1 MVSPEPP
8 VPDDP
13 QEPPAGPPDEPRAE
27 PPDDA
32 HEPPAG
38 PPAKPTNRKLV
49 IAIVAAVVVL
59 VGGGVTIAAI
69 ASNDSPEE
77 VALRKDTADARAVV
91 EKFAV
96 LFGQAR
102 NDGAFAVSKDEVKA
116 LLCAQEQNSLDQE
129 WQDRENKEINRSYAP
144 TPSAR
149 LTMTVRDVR
158 IHGDNGVA
166 TLTGAI
172 ADRKT
177 DQDFELLKQD
187 GQWKVCGVAFRI
199 PKAPSSPEPP
209 STSATS
215 SDSNVP
221 GTSEST
227 STNTTTNT
235 ATNTATSTETTTTT
249 GTS

>member
-1 MVSPEPP
+1 M
-8 VPDDP
+8 
-13 QEPPAGPPDEPRAE
+13 
-27 PPDDA
+27 
-32 HEPPAG
+32 
-38 PPAKPTNRKLV
+38 
-49 IAIVAAVVVL
+49 
-59 VGGGVTIAAI
+59 TIAAI
-69 ASNDSPEE
+69 ASNDSPQE

-102 NDGAFAVSKDEVKA
+102 NDGAFAVSKDDVKA
-116 LLCAQEQNSLDQE
+116 LLCAQEQDALDQE

-158 IHGDNGVA
+158 IHGDSGVA

-199 PKAPSSPEPP
+199 PKAPSTPAPP
-209 STSATS
+209 STSATP
-215 SDSNVP
+215 SDTNVP
-221 GTSEST
+221 STSGTS
-227 STNTTTNT
+227 
-235 ATNTATSTETTTTT
+235 STETTTSTATSTTT

>member
-13 QEPPAGPPDEPRAE
+13 QEPPAGPPDEPG
-27 PPDDA
+27 PGSPDDA
-32 HEPPAG
+32 HGPPAG

-116 LLCAQEQNSLDQE
+116 LLCAQEQNSLDLE

-158 IHGDNGVA
+158 IHGDSGVA

-172 ADRKT
+172 ADRRT

-209 STSATS
+209 STSATP

-221 GTSEST
+221 STSETT
-227 STNTTTNT
+227 STNTT
-235 ATNTATSTETTTTT
+235 TSTETTTTT
-249 GTS
+249 GTP